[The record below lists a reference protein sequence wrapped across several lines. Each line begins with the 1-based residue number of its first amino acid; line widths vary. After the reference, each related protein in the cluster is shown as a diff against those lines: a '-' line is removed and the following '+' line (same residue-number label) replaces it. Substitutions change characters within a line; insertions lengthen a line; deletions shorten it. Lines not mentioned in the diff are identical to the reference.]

1 MKRHGVLAD
10 GLHIRLLA
18 ERFRFDRAALR
29 RDADNAAV
37 QLADLI
43 LLSGADHADHIAH
56 ALFVHGLAA
65 RGEHQQV
72 LHRLFRGYHVLRLA
86 GDLQLRVPVRDTD
99 VPLLFND
106 VQILV
111 ERAENIENVLDTLGG
126 NDTFHGFSCILHP
139 VMAGEFLRRCAPR
152 TRCAA

>member
-1 MKRHGVLAD
+1 MIQVNRIYL
-10 GLHIRLLA
+10 IFNRLVTKKFLVDTS
-18 ERFRFDRAALR
+18 EFNLEY
-29 RDADNAAV
+29 N
-37 QLADLI
+37 
-43 LLSGADHADHIAH
+43 
-56 ALFVHGLAA
+56 
-65 RGEHQQV
+65 
-72 LHRLFRGYHVLRLA
+72 VLRLA

-99 VPLLFND
+99 VPFLFND

-126 NDTFHGFSCILHP
+126 NDSFHGFSCILHP